1 MPPKAKP
8 KKNLSALKRV
18 RQAEKREARNKAVR
32 TKIKTFKKK
41 VLSAIESKDKEAIQK
56 SLKEFI
62 KVISSAASKG
72 IVHRNTASRNIS
84 RLSKLAKTEAA

>member
-1 MPPKAKP
+1 MPPKARP

-32 TKIKTFKKK
+32 TKIKTFRKK

-56 SLKEFI
+56 SLREFI
-62 KVISSAASKG
+62 KVINSAASKG
-72 IVHRNTASRNIS
+72 IVHKNTASRNIS
-84 RLSKLAKTEAA
+84 RLSKRANIAAA

>member
-1 MPPKAKP
+1 LPPKAKP

>member
-1 MPPKAKP
+1 MPPKAKQ

-18 RQAEKREARNKAVR
+18 RQAEKREAKNKAVR

-72 IVHRNTASRNIS
+72 IVHKNTASRNIS